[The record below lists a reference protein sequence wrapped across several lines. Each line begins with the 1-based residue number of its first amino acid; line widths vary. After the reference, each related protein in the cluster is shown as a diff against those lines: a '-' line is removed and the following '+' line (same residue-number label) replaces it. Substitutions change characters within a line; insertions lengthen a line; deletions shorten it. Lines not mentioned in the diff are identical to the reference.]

1 MPITNLIHVVPQRV
15 LDDSRAFFQARG
27 AEGYEGTA
35 LWVGRPDGPDVKIVR
50 LFVPEQ
56 VAESDGYGA
65 RVDLTPHAHYTLTDD
80 LANDERFY
88 VRIHA
93 HPREAYHSARD
104 DENAIL
110 THEGALSVVVPHFAR
125 DPIELERCAVYMYGR
140 ENGWRRLSR
149 EAVRATFRVT
159 P

>member
-1 MPITNLIHVVPQRV
+1 MRTTNLIHVVPQRV

-35 LWVGRPDGPDVKIVR
+35 LWVGRPEGPEVKILR

-56 VAESDGYGA
+56 VAESDVYGA
-65 RVDLTPHAHYTLTDD
+65 RVDLTPHAHYTLTDY
-80 LANDERFY
+80 LASDERFY
-88 VRIHA
+88 ARIHA
-93 HPREAYHSARD
+93 HPREAYDSARD

-110 THEGALSVVVPHFAR
+110 THEGALSVVVAYFAR
-125 DPIELERCAVYMYGR
+125 DPIELERCAVYRYGR
-140 ENGWRRLSR
+140 QDGWLRLTR
-149 EAVRATFRVT
+149 EAIRATFRVT

>member
-1 MPITNLIHVVPQRV
+1 MFITKLTYVVPQRV

-35 LWVGRPDGPDVKIVR
+35 LWVGRPDGPDVTIVR

-56 VAESDGYGA
+56 VAESDVCGA
-65 RVDLTPHAHYTLTDD
+65 RVDLTPHAHYTLTDH
-80 LANDERFY
+80 LASDERFY

-93 HPREAYHSARD
+93 HPRQAYHSARD

-110 THEGALSVVVPHFAR
+110 THEGALSVVVPYFAR
-125 DPIELERCAVYMYGR
+125 DPIELERCAVYQYGR
-140 ENGWRRLSR
+140 QNGWLRLSR

>member
-1 MPITNLIHVVPQRV
+1 MAAKGPRYYVPHGV
-15 LDDSRAFFQARG
+15 LEDSRAFFRMRG
-27 AEGYEGTA
+27 AEGFEGTA
-35 LWVGRPDGPDVKIVR
+35 LWIGRPDGANVRIVR

-56 VAESDGYGA
+56 VAQADWDGA
-65 RVDLTPHAHYTLTDD
+65 WVDLTPHAHYTLTDS
-80 LANDERFY
+80 LAGDERFY

-110 THEGALSVVVPHFAR
+110 THEGAISIVVPYFGR
-125 DPIELERCAVYMYGR
+125 DPIELEECAIYRYGR
-140 ENGWRRLSR
+140 QTGWVELSR
-149 EAVRATFRVT
+149 QAIRASFRVT

>member
-1 MPITNLIHVVPQRV
+1 MTLRSVMHLVPQRV
-15 LDDSRAFFQARG
+15 LDESCVFFQTRG
-27 AEGYEGTA
+27 ARLFEGTA
-35 LWVGRPDGPDVKIVR
+35 LWVGTPRGSDVVIVR

-56 VAESDGYGA
+56 VARSDEFGA
-65 RVDLTPHAHYTLTDD
+65 SVDLTPHAHYTLTDH
-80 LANDERFY
+80 LEQDERFY

-93 HPREAYHSARD
+93 HPREAYHSQRD

-125 DPIELERCAVYMYGR
+125 APIDLQRCAVYSYGR
-140 ENGWRRLSR
+140 QWGWLRLDPDEIRS
-149 EAVRATFRVT
+149 AFTVV

>member
-1 MPITNLIHVVPQRV
+1 MAIANVVHVVPQAV

-35 LWVGRPDGPDVKIVR
+35 LWVGRPVGSEVKIVR

-56 VAESDGYGA
+56 VAESDSYGA
-65 RVDLTPHAHYTLTDD
+65 RVDLTPRAHYTLTDQ
-80 LANDERFY
+80 LASDERFY

-104 DENAIL
+104 DDNAIL
-110 THEGALSVVVPHFAR
+110 THEGALSVVVPYFAR
-125 DPIELERCAVYMYGR
+125 DPIELEGCAIYSYGR
-140 ENGWRRLSR
+140 KNGWLRLSR
-149 EAVRATFRVT
+149 EAIRATFRVT